1 MSSAK
6 MDRSTMMRRI
16 SCSNSELKA
25 SIKNL
30 SSFTNEVNN
39 NCIKFRAGFS
49 IGTGPS
55 AASSK
60 EELERLVHS
69 LSASLMDTKS
79 SYGSK
84 GEDRYK
90 VTDVSFEPDG
100 CDWNAT
106 VVPEN
111 DGETFTIELDCNEVI
126 EDTDPTEKISQT
138 KEYKRHY
145 SVCMTRS
152 GVKFDPAKAKK
163 IFDLIGLD
171 VRKSIVRLDFP
182 KFPEGLKSVTFRE
195 IYQLNAR
202 LKSGSFATVCR
213 GTHRATGR
221 KVAIKCVLRKDLPP
235 SDDAA
240 IIDEVAIL
248 ASLKHRY
255 ICPIIDF
262 FEEFQCYF
270 IVMELMAGGDLFD
283 KIGKKK
289 SYNEKNARDLSVQ
302 ILEAVAFCHRKNV
315 AHCDMKPKN
324 LLLQG
329 DDDTSIKLADF
340 GFATRVYAPNS
351 LSKQCGTPFF
361 VAPEILLRNPYDE
374 KSDMWSVGVIIY
386 LLLSGTLPFVGRSQ
400 RELFR
405 AIVKGD
411 YEMEEEN
418 WDGVSEDGVNLV
430 KSLLVTDSSKRLT
443 AKQALNSD
451 WLKQDDGKLMMI
463 DLMNASTRLKTFN
476 ARMKLRTAMI
486 AINWLTKSTIWKA
499 QLAKKIG
506 VDDSGEKDVTKKLAE
521 SKIDE

>member
-1 MSSAK
+1 MSNNVDK
-6 MDRSTMMRRI
+6 DGMMHRI
-16 SCSNSELKA
+16 SKSNSGLKA
-25 SIKNL
+25 SIKRQSILLNDF
-30 SSFTNEVNN
+30 SS
-39 NCIKFRAGFS
+39 NCIEFRAGFS

-55 AASSK
+55 AASSQ

-69 LSASLMDTKS
+69 VSEALVDTKH

-84 GEDRYK
+84 GEIRYE
-90 VTDVSFEPDG
+90 VVDISFEPDG
-100 CDWNAT
+100 CDWTAT

-111 DGETFTIELDCNEVI
+111 NGETFTIQLDCNEVI
-126 EDTDPTEKISQT
+126 EDTNPDETLPKL

-145 SVCMTRS
+145 TVLMTRS
-152 GVKFDPAKAKK
+152 PVRYDPAKAKQ

-171 VRKSIVRLDFP
+171 LRKSIVRLDFP
-182 KFPEGLKSVTFRE
+182 EFPEGLKKATFRE
-195 IYQLNAR
+195 VYQLNAR

-235 SDDAA
+235 NDDAA

-248 ASLKHRY
+248 SSLKHRY

-262 FEEFQCYF
+262 FEEEQCYF
-270 IVMELMAGGDLFD
+270 IVMELMTGGDLFD
-283 KIGKKK
+283 RIGKKK
-289 SYNEKNARDLSVQ
+289 SYNEKNARDLSYRM
-302 ILEAVAFCHRKNV
+302 LEAVAICHRKNV

-324 LLLQG
+324 LLLLG

-351 LSKQCGTPFF
+351 LTKQCGTPFF

-374 KSDMWSVGVIIY
+374 QSDMWSVGVIIY
-386 LLLSGTLPFVGRSQ
+386 LLLSGTLPFIGRSQ
-400 RELFR
+400 RELFK
-405 AIVKGD
+405 AIVKGE

-418 WDGVSEDGVNLV
+418 WQGVSEDGVNLV
-430 KSLLVTDSSKRLT
+430 KALLETDPANRLT

-451 WLKQDDGKLMMI
+451 WFKQNDNQLEMI
-463 DLMNASTRLKTFN
+463 NLMNASTRLRTFN

-486 AINWLTKSTIWKA
+486 AINFLTKSRIWKA
-499 QLAKKIG
+499 QMTKASENQDNENNEIVKEAAK
-506 VDDSGEKDVTKKLAE
+506 
-521 SKIDE
+521 

>member
-1 MSSAK
+1 MSNNV
-6 MDRSTMMRRI
+6 DRNGMMHRI
-16 SCSNSELKA
+16 SRSNNELKA
-25 SIKNL
+25 SIKKQSILLNDF
-30 SSFTNEVNN
+30 SS
-39 NCIKFRAGFS
+39 NCIEFRAGFS

-55 AASSK
+55 AASSQ

-69 LSASLMDTKS
+69 VSEALVDTRR

-84 GEDRYK
+84 GEIRYE
-90 VTDVSFEPDG
+90 VVDISFEPDG

-111 DGETFTIELDCNEVI
+111 NGETFTIQLDCTEVI
-126 EDTDPTEKISQT
+126 EDTDPEETVSKI

-145 SVCMTRS
+145 SVLMTRS
-152 GVKFDPAKAKK
+152 QVRYDPAKAKQ

-182 KFPEGLKSVTFRE
+182 EFPEGLKKATFRE
-195 IYQLNAR
+195 VYQLNAR

-235 SDDAA
+235 NDDAA

-262 FEEFQCYF
+262 FEEEQCYF
-270 IVMELMAGGDLFD
+270 IIMELMSGGDLFD
-283 KIGKKK
+283 RIGKRK
-289 SYNEKNARDLSVQ
+289 SYNEKDARNLSLQ
-302 ILEAVAFCHRKNV
+302 MLEAVAFCHRKNV

-324 LLLQG
+324 LLLLG
-329 DDDTSIKLADF
+329 DEDTSIKLADF
-340 GFATRVYAPNS
+340 GFATRVYSPNS

-374 KSDMWSVGVIIY
+374 QSDLWSVGVIIY
-386 LLLSGTLPFVGRSQ
+386 LLLSGTLPFIGRSQ
-400 RELFR
+400 RELFKN
-405 AIVKGD
+405 IVKGE

-418 WDGVSEDGVNLV
+418 WRGVSEDGVNLV
-430 KSLLVTDSSKRLT
+430 KSLLITDPAQRLT
-443 AKQALNSD
+443 AKQALQSD
-451 WLKQDDGKLMMI
+451 WFKKDEEQLEMINLMH
-463 DLMNASTRLKTFN
+463 ASSRLKTFN

-486 AINWLTKSTIWKA
+486 AINWLTKSRIWKA
-499 QLAKKIG
+499 QLTKKANT
-506 VDDSGEKDVTKKLAE
+506 DDENNASVKDVGN
-521 SKIDE
+521 